1 MNEIVTPISI
11 ARRLREHGLDYFS
24 PSILAAWL
32 SITPAATYRLV
43 ESLCTEGLATKV
55 EKGKYLLL
63 GLEPERVLSNPFYI
77 ASHLVDPAYI
87 SYWSALHYHGFTT
100 QVPHHVFCATT
111 RKKRPVIF
119 AGQTFS
125 YVTLQPHKFFGYRR
139 EQLGDLPVLIADEAK
154 AIIDSL
160 NQSRYAGG
168 MLEVGLALQ
177 RALPDLDLDLLAD
190 YAIRMADK
198 SLSSRLGYWLAVWG
212 RPAQGLPVSSSPV
225 ALDPA
230 QPRKGKVDD
239 RWPVI
244 VNLSIPGGSMEGVI

>member
-1 MNEIVTPISI
+1 MSEIITPISI
-11 ARRLREHGLDYFS
+11 ARRLREQGLDYFS

-32 SITPAATYRLV
+32 SITPVMAYRLV

-63 GLEPERVLSNPFYI
+63 GLEPERALSNPFFI

-100 QVPHHVFCATT
+100 QVPHQVFCATT
-111 RKKRPVIF
+111 RKKRRVTF
-119 AGQTFS
+119 GGQTFS
-125 YVTLQPHKFFGYRR
+125 YVTLQPRKFFGYRR
-139 EQLGDLPVLIADEAK
+139 ERLGDLPVLIADEAK

-168 MLEVGLALQ
+168 MLEVGQALQ
-177 RALPDLDLDLLAD
+177 RALPELDLDLLTD

-198 SLSSRLGYWLAVWG
+198 SLSSRLGYWLEVWG
-212 RPAQGLPVSSSPV
+212 RPVKGLPISSGPV

-230 QPRKGKVDD
+230 QPRKGKTDG
-239 RWPVI
+239 RWHVI
-244 VNLSIPGGSMEGVI
+244 VNLSIPSGFMEGVV